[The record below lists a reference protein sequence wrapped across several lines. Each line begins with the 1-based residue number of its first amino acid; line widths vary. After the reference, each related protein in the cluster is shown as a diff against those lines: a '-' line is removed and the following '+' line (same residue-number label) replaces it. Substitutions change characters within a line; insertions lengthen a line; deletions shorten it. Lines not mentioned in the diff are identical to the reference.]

1 MTSLQSYILNPL
13 ICVVSKRRLART
25 ELTAES
31 IAVMR
36 ERLEHLAS
44 RLPLPHGLTREWTD
58 LGGVPTEW
66 TRRPAPRRG
75 VIFYCHGGAYAL
87 GSPAVYRGM
96 AARLALLTHC
106 DVAVIDYR
114 LMPEHPYPAAP
125 EDAIAAYDALIGG
138 TPGERI
144 VVAGD
149 SAGGNLA
156 LVTLLRAHARGLP
169 QPAAAV
175 LLSPWTDLTG
185 SGASMQQNARRDSM
199 LPAHRVQDAAWLYA
213 PGRDLV
219 DPDISPLFGDLGG
232 LPPLA
237 LHVGSIEILLD
248 DSRRLADRV
257 RHCGGEADLTIW
269 RRMPHVFPMFA
280 GLLPEA
286 RRALEAIA
294 AFILSRLP
302 PPAPQTGDR

>member
-1 MTSLQSYILNPL
+1 MTSVQGYILNPL
-13 ICVVSKRRLART
+13 ICVLSKRRLART
-25 ELTAES
+25 ELTPAS

-36 ERLEHLAS
+36 ERLERLAS
-44 RLPLPHGLTREWTD
+44 HVPLPKGLTREWTD

-106 DVAVIDYR
+106 DVAMIDYR

-125 EDAIAAYDALIGG
+125 DDAIAAYHALVAETDSEHI
-138 TPGERI
+138 I
-144 VVAGD
+144 VAGD

-156 LVTLLRAHARGLP
+156 LVTLLRARARGLRP
-169 QPAAAV
+169 PAAAV

-185 SGASMQQNARRDSM
+185 SGASMQQNVRRDSM
-199 LPAHRVQDAAWLYA
+199 LPAHRVHDAAQLYA
-213 PGRDLV
+213 PRHDLV

-237 LHVGSIEILLD
+237 LHAGSIEILLD

-257 RHCGGEADLTIW
+257 RNCGGEADLTIW
-269 RRMPHVFPMFA
+269 PRMPHVFPMFA

-286 RRALEAIA
+286 RHALEAIA
-294 AFILSRLP
+294 AFVLNRLP
-302 PPAPQTGDR
+302 PLAPQTGEQ